1 MRNIDIPLSKN
12 VLSEK
17 TSETNIIAR
26 GTSEKKGSL
35 RFPKI
40 NLTKPKAKR

>member
-17 TSETNIIAR
+17 KLINRLRDCDNFTTQLRDCQTN
-26 GTSEKKGSL
+26 
-35 RFPKI
+35 RFT
-40 NLTKPKAKR
+40 NT

>member
-17 TSETNIIAR
+17 KKLINRLRDCDNFTTQLRHCQTN
-26 GTSEKKGSL
+26 
-35 RFPKI
+35 RFT
-40 NLTKPKAKR
+40 NT